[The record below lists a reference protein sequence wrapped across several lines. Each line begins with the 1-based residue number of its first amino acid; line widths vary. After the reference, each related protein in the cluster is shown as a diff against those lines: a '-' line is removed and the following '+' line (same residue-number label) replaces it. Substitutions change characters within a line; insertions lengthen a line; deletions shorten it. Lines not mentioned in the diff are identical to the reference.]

1 MPLVL
6 KLIGQFRNNK
16 TYQIRD
22 SYEGTINITVLNNM
36 FLFWGL
42 NQRELENIK
51 FITDSEQ
58 IQNPHKNFL
67 VTIDEDRIVH
77 VFSNIPEIKNKLVD
91 VFMREGREVTTGER
105 MFSSEQSNEVQ
116 IKHLTQRITPD
127 PEISQPIT
135 ITEQRTIPKLTKE
148 LIDTMNAKS
157 VSMFSDPDFRAL
169 ISIYIRKPELFGQ
182 LAQYVHTG
190 NVVEESLMEQKT
202 VDQLT
207 SEELTN
213 YQNLAEVINGFNLGL
228 SNDIIM
234 EKLIKYSGHI
244 NLTLRALLCNI
255 AVSGK

>member
-1 MPLVL
+1 MPLIL
-6 KLIGQFRNNK
+6 KYIGQFRDNK

-22 SYEGTINITVLNNM
+22 SFEGVVNIKILVDM
-36 FLFWGL
+36 FIFWGL
-42 NQRELENIK
+42 NQRDIENIR

-58 IQNPHKNFL
+58 IQNPYKNFP

-91 VFMREGREVTTGER
+91 IFISEGREVSTGER
-105 MFSSEQSNEVQ
+105 MFHSEQSNEVQ

-182 LAQYVHTG
+182 LAQYVNTG

-202 VDQLT
+202 VD
-207 SEELTN
+207 N
-213 YQNLAEVINGFNLGL
+213 
-228 SNDIIM
+228 
-234 EKLIKYSGHI
+234 
-244 NLTLRALLCNI
+244 
-255 AVSGK
+255 